1 MNVQIT
7 SYNQKVNV
15 LNEKIN
21 LEKLEQKTINEFL
34 IDGITEIL
42 AGLVLLF
49 SPLLFFYP
57 VFVVFVP
64 FFLFLAPQILD
75 NIRQRTT
82 FPRIGRVEFKEIE
95 RQEDYSVKKSL
106 VELFLLILI
115 AATITFVSMII
126 VEGKILE
133 ISQWYAWVPLM
144 FGLIMFGP
152 SLFLVEK
159 TGQRYYYVFGIF
171 SSLLGL
177 GISTLDFPN
186 IFDGMY
192 LYFFTLGLLVL
203 ALGVIRYIWF
213 IRNYPAIVLEED

>member
-1 MNVQIT
+1 MIA
-7 SYNQKVNV
+7 
-15 LNEKIN
+15 LNDKIN
-21 LEKLEQKTINEFL
+21 LKELEQKTFDEFM
-34 IDGITEIL
+34 IDGITELL
-42 AGLVLLF
+42 AGFVLLF
-49 SPLLFFYP
+49 SPIFILNP
-57 VFVVFVP
+57 IFVVFVP
-64 FFLFLAPQILD
+64 FFLFLSPQAIEY
-75 NIRQRTT
+75 IRQRTT
-82 FPRIGRVEFKEIE
+82 YPRIGRVEFKDQEKIE
-95 RQEDYSVKKSL
+95 NYSMKTSL
-106 VELFLLILI
+106 RDVLILLLVAI
-115 AATITFVSMII
+115 ILTFTFMMVFEGTI
-126 VEGKILE
+126 LD
-133 ISQWYAWVPLM
+133 ISLWYSWVPFM

-213 IRNYPAIVLEED
+213 IRNYSVIVLEED